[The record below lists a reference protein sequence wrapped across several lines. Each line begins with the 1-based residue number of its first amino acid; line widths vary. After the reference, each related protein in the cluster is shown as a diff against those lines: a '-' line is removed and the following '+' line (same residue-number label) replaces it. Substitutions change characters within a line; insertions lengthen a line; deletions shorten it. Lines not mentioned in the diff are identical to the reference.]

1 MLWKRLRSRKP
12 SKRLTRDQ
20 VSRYLE
26 TFMKQ
31 HYQKV
36 RKEGALTFDKVQN
49 YLNYLAKIASGSLCN
64 TSMDQNKVAGYSEKI
79 KPVIEDVGT
88 KAAITEEDVQKH
100 SKEIRNQAQL
110 HVEQMSPTVG
120 EQEINISENGKEPD
134 KKASQLPVLDD
145 SKSNRPGVS
154 TEKDTK
160 ARPDD
165 HSQGN
170 PLFQEVV
177 PIGFEEGAPKVSLE
191 TFFSFPLAA
200 RDTVPE
206 SDKRFDMHLKYLDL
220 AVKQSCL
227 ESEALEVARTKVK
240 DLPEKRYSKY
250 FDIFPENE
258 YDDAQLMIIFSQ
270 WRNQTLNRFLIED
283 EGQS

>member
-1 MLWKRLRSRKP
+1 
-12 SKRLTRDQ
+12 
-20 VSRYLE
+20 
-26 TFMKQ
+26 MKQ

-36 RKEGALTFDKVQN
+36 RKEGALTFDKVEN

-64 TSMDQNKVAGYSEKI
+64 TSLDQNKVAGYSEKI

-100 SKEIRNQAQL
+100 SNEIRNQAQL
-110 HVEQMSPTVG
+110 YVGQMSSTAG
-120 EQEINISENGKEPD
+120 EQEINISENGKE
-134 KKASQLPVLDD
+134 
-145 SKSNRPGVS
+145 
-154 TEKDTK
+154 
-160 ARPDD
+160 DD

-170 PLFQEVV
+170 PLYQEVV

-200 RDTVPE
+200 RETVPE